1 MVLNQ
6 ERHSAPWEMRMA
18 SDTIWCQR
26 LSLVDLWSR
35 IVRVIAVLISQPVG
49 GMTTVTPMVI

>member
-6 ERHSAPWEMRMA
+6 EHHSPPWEMRMA
-18 SDTIWCQR
+18 SDMIWCQR

-49 GMTTVTPMVI
+49 GMTTVTPTVI